1 VLRLFRSEIYRLRRR
16 WMPLLMLLIIALAAM
31 GIYLLIYLSVQ
42 AQLQAVRT
50 GAIPSP
56 PGGEQAMTQTL
67 RQLQPDRVQGI
78 GVQIVSSLGSL
89 MLIVFAASHLG
100 TEFGWGT
107 FRTLL
112 AHGAGRGAFLGAK
125 VLSLALYAAV
135 FVFLGVVA
143 AILGSYIVTAIAG
156 EAAGGADIGAIAD
169 AGRRLYYTL
178 LPYMALATLIAV
190 WSRSAGAGIAA
201 GLVVYLTEGLVA
213 QLLVSFNRDYANV
226 VNYGLSRNVGALIR
240 GAAGTT
246 TIQDPSAVGLPDQGQ
261 AALILGAYTVVFLAL
276 AYWRLRSRDVT
287 VGG

>member
-1 VLRLFRSEIYRLRRR
+1 
-16 WMPLLMLLIIALAAM
+16 MPLLMLLIIALAAV
-31 GIYLLIYLSVQ
+31 GIYLLVYVSVQ

-50 GAIPSP
+50 GAIPAQ
-56 PGGEQAMTQTL
+56 PGGEEAMSRTL
-67 RQLQPDRVQGI
+67 RELRPDRVQGF

-89 MLIVFAASHLG
+89 MLIVFAASHIG

-112 AHGAGRGAFLGAK
+112 AHGAGRGAFLSAK
-125 VLSLALYAAV
+125 VLSLALYAAA

-143 AILGSYIVTAIAG
+143 AILGSFIVTAIAG
-156 EAAGGADIGAIAD
+156 EAASGPDIGAITD

-178 LPYMALATLIAV
+178 LPYMALATVIAV

-201 GLVVYLTEGLVA
+201 GLVVYFTEGLVA
-213 QLLVSFNRDYANV
+213 QLLVSFNRDYANI

-246 TIQDPSAVGLPDQGQ
+246 TIPDPSAVGLPDQGQ
-261 AALILGAYTVVFLAL
+261 AALILGAYTVVFLGL
-276 AYWRLRSRDVT
+276 AYWRLRSRDIT

>member
-1 VLRLFRSEIYRLRRR
+1 
-16 WMPLLMLLIIALAAM
+16 
-31 GIYLLIYLSVQ
+31 
-42 AQLQAVRT
+42 
-50 GAIPSP
+50 
-56 PGGEQAMTQTL
+56 
-67 RQLQPDRVQGI
+67 
-78 GVQIVSSLGSL
+78 
-89 MLIVFAASHLG
+89 
-100 TEFGWGT
+100 
-107 FRTLL
+107 
-112 AHGAGRGAFLGAK
+112 
-125 VLSLALYAAV
+125 
-135 FVFLGVVA
+135 
-143 AILGSYIVTAIAG
+143 
-156 EAAGGADIGAIAD
+156 
-169 AGRRLYYTL
+169 
-178 LPYMALATLIAV
+178 MALATLIAV